1 LLAVV
6 SVLIGVWVGHWGVRF
21 FANALNSTSV
31 RNSSAL
37 GHVVARP
44 CSLREGKRVY
54 RGRDG
59 ESGGGGL
66 EALRK
71 DPRGVYV
78 RVRRKVQKD
87 AMRR

>member
-1 LLAVV
+1 MRSIRHL
-6 SVLIGVWVGHWGVRF
+6 
-21 FANALNSTSV
+21 
-31 RNSSAL
+31 SATL
-37 GHVVARP
+37 QLSDTLWRDHAD
-44 CSLREGKRVY
+44 SREGKRVY

-59 ESGGGGL
+59 ESGGGGGL

-78 RVRRKVQKD
+78 RVCRKVRKD